1 MKVKEYVIKK
11 IERFPEGFVFTYE
24 DIIKEVNSKEAVIK
38 NLNRMVTSG
47 KLNKLSKGRFYKP
60 EITLFGKLEPNE
72 YQIAKDLLEKNGKLI
87 GYLTGLTIYNQLGL
101 TTQISNIIQIGRN
114 ETRPAI
120 QRGKYKISFIK
131 QKNKISK
138 ENIPLLQIL
147 DAIRYIKEIPDA
159 KIQLL
164 CNRFLNILS
173 ILSRKNK
180 TALIRLALNY
190 SPATRALLGALLDK
204 TGDEELTVKLQNSLN
219 PITNYKIGITRENL
233 STIEKW
239 NLK

>member
-1 MKVKEYVIKK
+1 MKVKEFVIKK
-11 IERFPEGFVFTYE
+11 IERIPEGFVFTYE
-24 DIIKEVNSKEAVIK
+24 DIIEEVNNKEAVIK
-38 NLNRMVTSG
+38 NLNRMVISG
-47 KLNKLSKGRFYKP
+47 KLSKLSKGRFYKP
-60 EITLFGKLEPNE
+60 EKTPFGKLEPNE
-72 YQIAKDLLEKNGKLI
+72 FQIAKDLLKKNEKLV
-87 GYLTGLTIYNQLGL
+87 GYLTGLTVYNQLGL

-131 QKNKISK
+131 QKNKISE

-159 KIQLL
+159 KIQFL

-173 ILSRKNK
+173 ELSQKNK
-180 TALIRLALNY
+180 IVLIRLALNY

-204 TGDEELTVKLQNSLN
+204 TGDEELTEKLQNSLN
-219 PITNYKIGITRENL
+219 PITNYKLGVTREDL

>member
-1 MKVKEYVIKK
+1 
-11 IERFPEGFVFTYE
+11 
-24 DIIKEVNSKEAVIK
+24 
-38 NLNRMVTSG
+38 
-47 KLNKLSKGRFYKP
+47 
-60 EITLFGKLEPNE
+60 
-72 YQIAKDLLEKNGKLI
+72 
-87 GYLTGLTIYNQLGL
+87 
-101 TTQISNIIQIGRN
+101 
-114 ETRPAI
+114 PAI
-120 QRGKYKISFIK
+120 QRGKYKIYFIK

-147 DAIRYIKEIPDA
+147 DAIRYIKEIPDT

-173 ILSRKNK
+173 ELSQNNK
-180 TALIRLALNY
+180 TTLIRLALNY

-204 TGDEELTVKLQNSLN
+204 VGDEELTGKLQNSLN
-219 PITNYKIGITRENL
+219 PITNYKLGITRENL

>member
-1 MKVKEYVIKK
+1 MKVKEFVIKK
-11 IERFPEGFVFTYE
+11 IERLPEGFVFTYE
-24 DIIKEVNSKEAVIK
+24 DIIEEINSKEAVIK

-47 KLNKLSKGRFYKP
+47 KLSKLSKGRFYKP
-60 EITLFGKLEPNE
+60 EKTPFGKLEPNE
-72 YQIAKDLLEKNGKLI
+72 FQIAKDLLKKNEKLV
-87 GYLTGLTIYNQLGL
+87 GYLTGLTVYNQLGL

-114 ETRPAI
+114 ETRPAT
-120 QRGKYKISFIK
+120 QRGKYKIYFIK

-147 DAIRYIKEIPDA
+147 DAIRYIKEIPDT

-173 ILSRKNK
+173 ELSQNNK
-180 TALIRLALNY
+180 TTLIRLALNY

-204 TGDEELTVKLQNSLN
+204 VGDEELTGKLQNSLN
-219 PITNYKIGITRENL
+219 PITNYKLGITRENL

>member
-1 MKVKEYVIKK
+1 MKVKEFVIKK
-11 IERFPEGFVFTYE
+11 IERLPEGFVFTYE
-24 DIIKEVNSKEAVIK
+24 DIIEETNSKEAVIK

-47 KLNKLSKGRFYKP
+47 KLSKLSKGRFYKP
-60 EITLFGKLEPNE
+60 EKTPFGKLEPNE
-72 YQIAKDLLEKNGKLI
+72 FQIAKDLLKKNEKLV
-87 GYLTGLTIYNQLGL
+87 GYLTGLTVYNQLGL

-114 ETRPAI
+114 ETRPAT
-120 QRGKYKISFIK
+120 QRGKYKIYFIK

-147 DAIRYIKEIPDA
+147 DAIRYIKEIPDT

-173 ILSRKNK
+173 ELSQNNK
-180 TALIRLALNY
+180 TTLIRLALNY

-204 TGDEELTVKLQNSLN
+204 VGDEELTGKLQNSLN
-219 PITNYKIGITRENL
+219 PITNYKLGITRENL

>member
-11 IERFPEGFVFTYE
+11 IERLPKGFVFTYE
-24 DIIKEVNSKEAVIK
+24 DIIIETNNKEAVIK

-47 KLNKLSKGRFYKP
+47 KLSKLSKGRFYKP
-60 EITLFGKLEPNE
+60 EITPFGKLEPNE
-72 YQIAKDLLEKNGKLI
+72 YQVAKDLLEKNGKLI

-101 TTQISNIIQIGRN
+101 TTQLSNIIQVGRN

-120 QRGKYKISFIK
+120 KRGKYKISFIK

-159 KIQLL
+159 ETPFL

-173 ILSRKNK
+173 EISQKNK
-180 TALIRLALNY
+180 TALIRLALKY
-190 SPATRALLGALLDK
+190 SPATRALVGALLDK
-204 TGDEELTVKLQNSLN
+204 TGDEELTENLQNSLN
-219 PITNYKIGITRENL
+219 PITNYKFRITKENL
-233 STIEKW
+233 PTIEKW
-239 NLK
+239 NIK

>member
-60 EITLFGKLEPNE
+60 EITPFGKLGPNE

-204 TGDEELTVKLQNSLN
+204 TGDEELTGKLQNSLN

>member
-1 MKVKEYVIKK
+1 MKVKEFVVKK
-11 IERFPEGFVFTYE
+11 IEKLPEGFVFTYK

-47 KLNKLSKGRFYKP
+47 KLSKLSKGRFYKP
-60 EITLFGKLEPNE
+60 EKTPFGKLEPNE
-72 YQIAKDLLEKNGKLI
+72 FQIAKDLLKKNEKLV

-147 DAIRYIKEIPDA
+147 DAIRYIKEIPDT

-173 ILSRKNK
+173 ELSQKNK

-204 TGDEELTVKLQNSLN
+204 VGDEELTGKLQNSLN
-219 PITNYKIGITRENL
+219 PITNYKLGITRENL